1 MIILLYILFLLVL
14 MNYYLKF
21 RKRTQI
27 QATQRFML
35 SLMSIGVVF
44 VLYSVTA
51 KALGGRD
58 TDWRDP
64 LHLWA
69 FAVAMALIVPVISME
84 MVLWF
89 YTNVIVKAKK

>member
-1 MIILLYILFLLVL
+1 

-21 RKRTQI
+21 RKKKEI

-51 KALGGRD
+51 RALGGRA

-64 LHLWA
+64 LHLWS
-69 FAVAMALIVPVISME
+69 FAVSMALIVPIISME
-84 MVLWF
+84 IVLWF
-89 YTNVIVKAKK
+89 YTNVVVKAKK